1 VTGTLYQ
8 CIRTS
13 QSLVHMAKVCIL
25 CHAYAHTFAAA
36 RIGPIIV
43 NAPMHPS
50 LIECNSVGQS
60 SNCQPSNRFNV
71 LPDQAMPRPLPTS
84 AYPSHSSSL
93 ISRPATPPQM
103 SVPQW
108 SVPQWAVTPPQ
119 QLAVRPVTWT
129 PSPPQAQMPKLDSDA
144 RSHVNPPGLPYIQP
158 QGHLT
163 HVPQGSFRS
172 QSPQQ
177 ASHSFVMAQGRAPAN
192 RVLMGHQRPV
202 PQQLASQWQ
211 QSGWQNQG
219 FMQELHAEQA
229 RPPQQNTAGQQHHQ
243 GINQANAFYAT
254 PPGIFRHITE
264 LCVCDCAVCLRECVC
279 VRVRVCVCTI
289 ATYDILLRCK

>member
-1 VTGTLYQ
+1 MLIKSERYFTSMHQDVAKSSTYGQGMHFVSYVRTHLCSCSHRAHHCQ
-8 CIRTS
+8 CTDASIS
-13 QSLVHMAKVCIL
+13 YL
-25 CHAYAHTFAAA
+25 
-36 RIGPIIV
+36 
-43 NAPMHPS
+43 
-50 LIECNSVGQS
+50 SVIPWD
-60 SNCQPSNRFNV
+60 NCQPSNRFNV

-84 AYPSHSSSL
+84 AYPSNSSSL

-108 SVPQWAVTPPQ
+108 
-119 QLAVRPVTWT
+119 RPVTWT

>member
-1 VTGTLYQ
+1 
-8 CIRTS
+8 
-13 QSLVHMAKVCIL
+13 
-25 CHAYAHTFAAA
+25 
-36 RIGPIIV
+36 
-43 NAPMHPS
+43 
-50 LIECNSVGQS
+50 
-60 SNCQPSNRFNV
+60 
-71 LPDQAMPRPLPTS
+71 MPRPLPTS
-84 AYPSHSSSL
+84 AYPSNSSSL
-93 ISRPATPPQM
+93 ISRPANPPQM
-103 SVPQW
+103 SVTQLR
-108 SVPQWAVTPPQ
+108 AVTPPQ

-129 PSPPQAQMPKLDSDA
+129 PSPPQAQMPKLDA
-144 RSHVNPPGLPYIQP
+144 RSHVNPPGLPFIQP

-177 ASHSFVMAQGRAPAN
+177 ATHSIVMAPAN

-254 PPGIFRHITE
+254 PPGIFDTSRS
-264 LCVCDCAVCLRECVC
+264 CVCATVRCVCGSVCVC
-279 VRVRVCVCTI
+279 VCVCVC
-289 ATYDILLRCK
+289 AL